1 VSSIHFPSDNKRK
14 PNRLMAIMIAVSLA
28 LHALIFLHVAGIY
41 RSRALSYIELTLQ
54 DISKPAGRAIPRPR
68 AHNTAPRVEKV
79 NQRQLPAMQSPV
91 PVMNALNQNVAESL
105 AADIGTPAVP
115 LSGWDTEGAPVFAT
129 SADYFDLV
137 RMKIESRKQY
147 PPEAREKQVQG
158 RVLVRFV
165 ITNDGHLSSLEIVKS
180 SRHDVLDQA
189 ALAAVRNAAP
199 FPRPP
204 TDMFKEQLRVE
215 LTILFELT

>member
-1 VSSIHFPSDNKRK
+1 MAEKKKKI
-14 PNRLMAIMIAVSLA
+14 NRLMTAMIAVSLA
-28 LHALIFLHVAGIY
+28 LHIVIFLHVAGIY

-54 DISKPAGRAIPRPR
+54 DISKPTGRAIPRPR
-68 AHNTAPRVEKV
+68 AKNTAPRVEKV

-105 AADIGTPAVP
+105 AADIGAPAVP

-147 PPEAREKQVQG
+147 PPEAREKQIQG

-165 ITNDGHLSSLEIVKS
+165 ITGDGHISSLGIVKS
-180 SRHDVLDQA
+180 SRHEVLDLA
-189 ALAAVRNAAP
+189 ALEAVRNAAP

-204 TDMFKEQLRVE
+204 VDLFKEKLRVE